1 MTTDDQPPKPDDAQA
16 PKGGQA
22 DAMSDIFPPFQP
34 DADEPRRRRFQPIP
48 LRVLIPNVV
57 TLLALCLGLTAIRLA
72 IEGRFEAA
80 AYAILVAALLDGV
93 DGNLARMLKGTS
105 RFGAELDSLADFVN
119 FGCVPALVLYF
130 FVLKDLKALGWIVC
144 LVFAIA
150 MVLRLARFNVM
161 LDDPTR
167 PEWKKGFFVGMPAP
181 MGAMCVL
188 LPLYAALAGLPGFPG
203 FPLLVLGYTL
213 LMAFLTIST
222 IPMISSKR
230 YTTRIPRSFVLP
242 LFVCVV
248 LMAALL
254 ASFTFET
261 LIALTLAYLASIPFG
276 VVRYRALDR
285 KWQASMADPAKAG
298 AAKAASESA

>member
-1 MTTDDQPPKPDDAQA
+1 
-16 PKGGQA
+16 
-22 DAMSDIFPPFQP
+22 MSDTGTSGEKAERDQTPPADDPIGELFPPFQP
-34 DADEPRRRRFQPIP
+34 DANEPRRRRFKPIP
-48 LRVLIPNVV
+48 VRVLLPNLV

-72 IEGRFEAA
+72 IEGRFDAA
-80 AYAILVAALLDGV
+80 AYAILVAAILDGV
-93 DGNLARMLKGTS
+93 DGNLARYLKGTS

-130 FVLKDLKALGWIVC
+130 FVLKEMKGLGWIVC

-167 PEWKKGFFVGMPAP
+167 PEWQKGFFVGMPAP

-188 LPLYAALAGLPGFPG
+188 LPLYAVLAGLPSFPG
-203 FPLLVLGYTL
+203 FPLLVLLYTL
-213 LMAFLTIST
+213 LVAFLTIST

-230 YTTRIPRSFVLP
+230 LAGRVPRRYVLP

-248 LMAALL
+248 LLAALL
-254 ASFTFET
+254 TSFTFET
-261 LIALTLAYLASIPFG
+261 LVVLTLIYLASIPLG
-276 VVRYRALDR
+276 VGKYRRLDR
-285 KWQASMADPAKAG
+285 QWRDGEAARADQP
-298 AAKAASESA
+298 SA

>member
-1 MTTDDQPPKPDDAQA
+1 MAAAGDPAARPGPEADGPSA
-16 PKGGQA
+16 PGDPIG
-22 DAMSDIFPPFQP
+22 DLFPPFQP
-34 DADEPRRRRFQPIP
+34 DADEPRPRRFRPIP
-48 LRVLIPNVV
+48 LRVLLPNLV

-72 IEGRFEAA
+72 IEGRFDAA
-80 AYAILVAALLDGV
+80 AYAILVAAILDGV

-130 FVLKDLKALGWIVC
+130 FVLKDMKALGWIAC

-167 PEWKKGFFVGMPAP
+167 PDWKKGFFVGMPAP

-188 LPLYAALAGLPGFPG
+188 LPLYAVLAGLPSFPG
-203 FPLLVLGYTL
+203 LPLLVLVYTL
-213 LMAFLTIST
+213 AVAFLTIST

-230 YTTRIPRSFVLP
+230 LTARVERRHVLP
-242 LFVCVV
+242 VFVAVV
-248 LMAALL
+248 LLAGLL

-261 LIALTLAYLASIPFG
+261 LVALTLAYLASIPFG
-276 VVRYRALDR
+276 VARYRKLEREWRAR
-285 KWQASMADPAKAG
+285 G
-298 AAKAASESA
+298 AAERVAP